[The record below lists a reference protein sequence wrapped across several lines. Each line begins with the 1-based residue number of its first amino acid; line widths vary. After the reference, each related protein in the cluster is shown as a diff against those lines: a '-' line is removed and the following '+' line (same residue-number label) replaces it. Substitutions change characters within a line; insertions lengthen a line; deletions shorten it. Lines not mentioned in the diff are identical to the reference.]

1 MKKIIAK
8 SLLEIGCVKFSPDKP
23 FVYASGLSGPIYCD
37 NRMIL
42 SHVALRDLVIDNFQ
56 KIMERERLIYDL
68 LGGIATAGIPFA
80 SIIADRL
87 KKPMIYIR
95 PKAKGHGKK
104 NQVEGDFNHGQ
115 SVLLFEDLI
124 NQGSSVLDALSGL
137 KEAGLNSAN
146 CLAIV
151 DYQMPTAQKNLS
163 AAQIQLFALTDFSS
177 LVETA
182 FELELINYENKEE
195 LYKWHQ
201 GGIYGLN
208 S

>member
-1 MKKIIAK
+1 MKKMIAK
-8 SLLEIGCVKFSPDKP
+8 KLLQIGCVKFSPQEY
-23 FVYASGLSGPIYCD
+23 FVYASGLKGPIYCD

-42 SHVALRDLVIDNFQ
+42 SHVNLRDLIIENFQ
-56 KIMERERLIYDL
+56 AIMNKENFNFDLI
-68 LGGIATAGIPFA
+68 GGIATAGIPYA
-80 SIIADRL
+80 AIIADRL

-115 SVLLFEDLI
+115 SVILFEDLI
-124 NQGSSVLDALSGL
+124 NQGSSVLDALVGL
-137 KEAGLNSAN
+137 KEAGLTASH
-146 CLAIV
+146 CLSIV
-151 DYQMPTAQKNLS
+151 DYQMPIAQNKLG
-163 AAQIQLFALTDFSS
+163 AAQIQLFSLTDFSS
-177 LVETA
+177 LVESA
-182 FELELINYENKEE
+182 LELELINLENKNE